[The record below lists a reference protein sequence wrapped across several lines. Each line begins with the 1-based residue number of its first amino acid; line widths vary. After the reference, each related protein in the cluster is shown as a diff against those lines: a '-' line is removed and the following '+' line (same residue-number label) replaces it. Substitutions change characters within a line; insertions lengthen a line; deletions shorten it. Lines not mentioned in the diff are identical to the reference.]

1 MKKKNLA
8 YLLCSAMMLTATAG
22 FTAGAEETETE
33 AVVEAESAGETEDEQ
48 SAEEAQDADFLS
60 KIQGSYIE
68 LFPEMAKEEYRDIWL
83 EETGAIVGE
92 DKAEETTDM
101 LLGMCMAEIYGQEAI
116 DAYAEDPDSMAFD
129 CYFLGGVSEFTVDG
143 DTISGVDEEGN
154 EVFSHTYDYLET
166 DENGF
171 YLYQSEDADAGQ
183 FTYFAFAPDTMDEI
197 WHLEF
202 RYSEDLSDLAS
213 WYEGAYAYWNVGA
226 IAADYDAEDMENAIH
241 LFATENLE

>member
-33 AVVEAESAGETEDEQ
+33 AVVEAESAGETEGEQ
-48 SAEEAQDADFLS
+48 SAEEVQDADFLS

-101 LLGMCMAEIYGQEAI
+101 LLGMYGGNLRAGSHRRLCRGPGQH
-116 DAYAEDPDSMAFD
+116 
-129 CYFLGGVSEFTVDG
+129 GV
-143 DTISGVDEEGN
+143 
-154 EVFSHTYDYLET
+154 
-166 DENGF
+166 
-171 YLYQSEDADAGQ
+171 
-183 FTYFAFAPDTMDEI
+183 
-197 WHLEF
+197 
-202 RYSEDLSDLAS
+202 
-213 WYEGAYAYWNVGA
+213 
-226 IAADYDAEDMENAIH
+226 
-241 LFATENLE
+241 